1 MLIEGLIRHND
12 EEATPRRY
20 RCLRIIRLE
29 GDGVLPVGLV
39 RVIRENIDATVLI
52 NHQAIP

>member
-12 EEATPRRY
+12 EEVTPRRY

-29 GDGVLPVGLV
+29 RDGVLPVGLV
-39 RVIRENIDATVLI
+39 RIIGENINATVFI